1 LDIEQH
7 TIQLTISVGIA
18 PVLGME
24 TPLMEVINQAD
35 QALYMSK
42 SDGRNRVSVEN
53 HNQQREL
60 REPFETIH

>member
-1 LDIEQH
+1 
-7 TIQLTISVGIA
+7 
-18 PVLGME
+18 
-24 TPLMEVINQAD
+24 MEVINQAD